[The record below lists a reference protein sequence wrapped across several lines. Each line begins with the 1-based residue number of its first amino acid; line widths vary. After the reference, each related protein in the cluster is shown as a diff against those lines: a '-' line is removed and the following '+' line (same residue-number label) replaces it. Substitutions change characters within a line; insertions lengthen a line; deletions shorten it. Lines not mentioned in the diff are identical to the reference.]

1 MPYAEV
7 KKDGKLVSRHV
18 LDETEVESGY
28 VIRMGE
34 EAETALA
41 VGDSAVIGDYEITVW
56 AGDEPDSSV
65 PVPPASDVMPGDS
78 VSETGEDFP
87 SVEGYEITDRLG
99 KGGMGVVWQARQ
111 LGTNRQ
117 VALKLLSAGSFA
129 SSRARMRFEREV
141 ELAARL
147 EHPHI
152 ARVYDSGVHHGVY
165 YYAMELTEGP
175 RLDQYVKDSDL
186 SRRQVLELMGL
197 VCRAVQHA
205 HQRGVIHRDLKP
217 SNIIVTADGQ
227 PHVLDFGLA
236 RTILKED
243 SGHTISI
250 EGEIAGTLAYMA
262 PEQAAGRQEQ
272 MDTRTDVY
280 ALGVILFRLLTGQH
294 PHDLIGPQYEVMRRI
309 VEDQPRRPRDIGER
323 IDRDLEAVL
332 MKALAHGPEDRYA
345 SAGELA
351 RDVENY
357 LTGEPLTARRQTA
370 LYFLFTLIRKYR
382 LPVGIVSV
390 VLAALIGMGVYS
402 YLQVTFAE
410 KETARQRDLAR
421 GQARKAEGALQTAEW
436 ENYINVIGLAQA
448 RIRANNFGPAWV
460 HLMRA
465 PKQHRAWEWGKL
477 AWLCRRDLVTLMGH
491 SGAIHSVAFSPDGRR
506 VATAG
511 EDGTAVVWDVRTSEK
526 ICVLRG
532 HDGPVLSVAFSPDP
546 RSDRVVTGSS
556 DRTAMVWDASTGDEI
571 QTIEGHGQTVRCAT
585 FSPDGREVVTSGGGG
600 AARVWD
606 TKTGRELPGIL
617 LDSSALQ
624 QQGHFD
630 AIRCVDV
637 SQDGQHVVT
646 GGTDA
651 TTTALMQ
658 NAEMEDSLIGHA
670 LKGRPDS
677 ILGVMGRLVVPP
689 SEDRIARIFH
699 AETRELRHR
708 LVGHSDNVCSVAF
721 SPNGRHV
728 ATGSWDNT
736 ARIWDARTGKELRVL
751 CGHSNRI
758 SCAAFCP
765 DGRRVITGSW
775 DSTAKIW
782 DVESN
787 VESTQPAR
795 YADLPEALAF
805 SPDGSRVVLGGE
817 RKISGTSGLLD
828 LPLPSARVAPG
839 AKSRPTSR
847 PGTDSPG
854 AIVGIWNVRSGTI
867 RRFKGH
873 TGRVWCAALSPDG
886 KRLAT
891 GSEDRTARV
900 WDTRTGKALLTLGE
914 HAGAV
919 WRVAFCPQGS
929 RLVTGSKDRTAKIWD
944 VKTGRR
950 LVSLKGH
957 AGRVEA
963 VAFFPDGGRVATG
976 SYRAVKIWDV
986 PSGKELLTLPGHAG
1000 GVSSFAFSPDQ
1011 QRVVT
1016 GSWDRTAKVWDARTG
1031 KHQLTLEGHTREVRS
1046 VAFSPDG
1053 RRIATG
1059 SYDRTARVWDA
1070 RTGREL
1076 LTIEGHAEKVVRA
1089 AFSPDGRRL
1098 LTSSAD
1104 GVTKIWDAL
1113 DWTRS
1118 IGELDQEKL
1127 RRYRERFGGHG
1138 ASTKA
1143 VAK

>member
-448 RIRANNFGPAWV
+448 RIRANNFGPARA
-460 HLMRA
+460 HLLRA
-465 PKQHRAWEWGKL
+465 PRDHRAWEWGEL
-477 AWLCRRDLVTLMGH
+477 VWLCHRDLLTLTGH
-491 SGAIHSVAFSPDGRR
+491 SAAVHGAAFSPDGRRVVTAGQDGAVKIWDVRTGREIRTLRPGSKPVSSVAFSPDGRR
-506 VATAG
+506 FVTGGSDTTATLWNAETG
-511 EDGTAVVWDVRTSEK
+511 Q
-526 ICVLRG
+526 VLR
-532 HDGPVLSVAFSPDP
+532 VLSVDDTARSPAPIACVAFSPDG
-546 RSDRVVTGSS
+546 RHIVTGS
-556 DRTAMVWDASTGDEI
+556 DDKTATIWNAETGKVVNALSGGSGI
-571 QTIEGHGQTVRCAT
+571 LPGHWGRVTAVD
-585 FSPDGREVVTSGGGG
+585 FSPDG
-600 AARVWD
+600 
-606 TKTGRELPGIL
+606 
-617 LDSSALQ
+617 
-624 QQGHFD
+624 
-630 AIRCVDV
+630 
-637 SQDGQHVVT
+637 QHVLT
-646 GGTDA
+646 GSLDG
-651 TTTALMQ
+651 TALIRP
-658 NAEMEDSLIGHA
+658 AES
-670 LKGRPDS
+670 
-677 ILGVMGRLVVPP
+677 VGRLVDHVLKGHTGGVWGAAFSPIA
-689 SEDRIARIFH
+689 DHGRVATGGADGTARIWDSKTGKALLTLRGH
-699 AETRELRHR
+699 TRT
-708 LVGHSDNVCSVAF
+708 VCSVVF
-721 SPNGRHV
+721 SPDARRV

-736 ARIWDARTGKELRVL
+736 AKIWDAETGQELLTFRGHSDSVSRVVFSPDGGRVL
-751 CGHSNRI
+751 TASG
-758 SCAAFCP
+758 
-765 DGRRVITGSW
+765 DG
-775 DSTAKIW
+775 TAKIW
-782 DVESN
+782 D
-787 VESTQPAR
+787 
-795 YADLPEALAF
+795 ADTGRELTGLKGLTAGATAYAF
-805 SPDGSRVVLGGE
+805 SPDASRVVTGSKLETQGV
-817 RKISGTSGLLD
+817 SGLLG
-828 LPLPSARVAPG
+828 LPTTGPVPPGRKDQSDTTARLWDAYTG
-839 AKSRPTSR
+839 KELLAFKSQDR
-847 PGTDSPG
+847 
-854 AIVGIWNVRSGTI
+854 IL
-867 RRFKGH
+867 
-873 TGRVWCAALSPDG
+873 CAAFSPDG
-886 KRLAT
+886 KRLAVGNEGGT
-891 GSEDRTARV
+891 TQIRHADSGETIRTIEGHARNV
-900 WDTRTGKALLTLGE
+900 RS
-914 HAGAV
+914 
-919 WRVAFCPQGS
+919 VAFDPSGM
-929 RLVTGSKDRTAKIWD
+929 RIVTGDAGGTAKIWD
-944 VKTGRR
+944 LKTGREPTT
-950 LVSLKGH
+950 LEGH
-957 AGRVEA
+957 SQRVEA
-963 VAFFPDGGRVATG
+963 VAFSGDGRRVATG
-976 SYRAVKIWDV
+976 SLDKSAKLWDV
-986 PSGKELLTLPGHAG
+986 SSGKELLTLHGHSDC
-1000 GVSSFAFSPDQ
+1000 VSSLTFSADQ
-1011 QRVVT
+1011 QRIVTGSLDKTAKVWDTATGRELLTLEGHSRPVISVAFYPDGGRVVT
-1016 GSWDRTAKVWDARTG
+1016 GSHDRTAKVWDARTG
-1031 KHQLTLEGHTREVRS
+1031 
-1046 VAFSPDG
+1046 
-1053 RRIATG
+1053 
-1059 SYDRTARVWDA
+1059 
-1070 RTGREL
+1070 REL
-1076 LTIEGHAEKVVRA
+1076 QTIEGHAEGICRVV
-1089 AFSPDGRRL
+1089 FSPDGRRL
-1098 LTSSAD
+1098 VTSSTD
-1104 GVTKIWDAL
+1104 GVTKTWDAL

-1118 IGELDQEKL
+1118 IGELEKEKL

-1138 ASTKA
+1138 ASTKTA
-1143 VAK
+1143 VK